1 MAKRFDNISKNNK
14 NINALSN
21 FFSTDDD
28 DDDRVEAT
36 PSVSDAKNGVSAS
49 VSTPVSAPV
58 SVTVTRRVEAEF
70 VRQTLIMSA
79 EDLDLVR
86 NIVYTRRL
94 EGKVNYTQKEALQE
108 IIAAF
113 RDSRTDIKERPEEVR
128 ADELKRSERIIKGK
142 K

>member
-21 FFSTDDD
+21 FFSNDDD
-28 DDDRVEAT
+28 GDRVGAD
-36 PSVSDAKNGVSAS
+36 PSVSEAKNAPSS
-49 VSTPVSAPV
+49 V
-58 SVTVTRRVEAEF
+58 VTRRVEAEF

-113 RDSRTDIKERPEEVR
+113 RNSRTDIKERPEEVR

>member
-21 FFSTDDD
+21 FFSSDDG
-28 DDDRVEAT
+28 DDRVEAT
-36 PSVSDAKNGVSAS
+36 PSVSGVKNVPSS
-49 VSTPVSAPV
+49 LVV
-58 SVTVTRRVEAEF
+58 RRAEAEF
-70 VRQTLIMSA
+70 VRQTLIMSS

-113 RDSRTDIKERPEEVR
+113 RNTHTDIKERPEEVR
-128 ADELKRSERIIKGK
+128 ADEQKRSERIIKGK

>member
-14 NINALSN
+14 NINALSS
-21 FFSTDDD
+21 FFSSDDD
-28 DDDRVEAT
+28 SDRGEAT
-36 PSVSDAKNGVSAS
+36 PSVSEAKKTV
-49 VSTPVSAPV
+49 APR
-58 SVTVTRRVEAEF
+58 SLEGEF

-94 EGKVNYTQKEALQE
+94 EGKVNFTQKEALQE

-113 RDSRTDIKERPEEVR
+113 RNSHTDIKERPEEVR
-128 ADELKRSERIIKGK
+128 AEEQKRSERIVKGK
-142 K
+142 N

>member
-21 FFSTDDD
+21 FFSTDDS
-28 DDDRVEAT
+28 DDRVEAT
-36 PSVSDAKNGVSAS
+36 PSVSMDTKGAS
-49 VSTPVSAPV
+49 LTIA
-58 SVTVTRRVEAEF
+58 RRAEADF
-70 VRQTLIMSA
+70 VRQTLIMST

-108 IIAAF
+108 IIAHY
-113 RDSRTDIKERPEEVR
+113 RNSQKDIKERPEEVR
-128 ADELKRSERIIKGK
+128 ADEQKRSERIIKGK

>member
-21 FFSTDDD
+21 FFSTDDG
-28 DDDRVEAT
+28 DDRVEEA
-36 PSVSDAKNGVSAS
+36 PSVSTTKNTTSSG
-49 VSTPVSAPV
+49 
-58 SVTVTRRVEAEF
+58 VTRREEGAF

-113 RDSRTDIKERPEEVR
+113 RNSRTDIKERPEEVR
-128 ADELKRSERIIKGK
+128 ADEQKRSERIIKGK

>member
-21 FFSTDDD
+21 FFSTDDG
-28 DDDRVEAT
+28 DDRVGED
-36 PSVSDAKNGVSAS
+36 PSVSEAKNTTSS
-49 VSTPVSAPV
+49 V
-58 SVTVTRRVEAEF
+58 VTRRVEADF
-70 VRQTLIMSA
+70 VRQTLIMSS

-113 RDSRTDIKERPEEVR
+113 RNSRTDIKERPEEVR
-128 ADELKRSERIIKGK
+128 ADEQKRSERIIKGK

>member
-28 DDDRVEAT
+28 GDRVEVT
-36 PSVSDAKNGVSAS
+36 PSVSEAKNASSGV
-49 VSTPVSAPV
+49 
-58 SVTVTRRVEAEF
+58 VTRRVEGDF
-70 VRQTLIMSA
+70 VRQTLIMSS

-113 RDSRTDIKERPEEVR
+113 RNNRTDIKERPEEIR
-128 ADELKRSERIIKGK
+128 ADEQKRSERIIKGK

>member
-21 FFSTDDD
+21 FFSTDDSA
-28 DDDRVEAT
+28 DRVEED
-36 PSVSDAKNGVSAS
+36 PSVSAVKNPSSS
-49 VSTPVSAPV
+49 VVV
-58 SVTVTRRVEAEF
+58 RRVEADF

-108 IIAAF
+108 IIAAY
-113 RDSRTDIKERPEEVR
+113 RNSRTDIKERPEEVR
-128 ADELKRSERIIKGK
+128 ADEQMRSERIIKGK

>member
-21 FFSTDDD
+21 FFSNDDD
-28 DDDRVEAT
+28 GDKVGED
-36 PSVSDAKNGVSAS
+36 PSVSAAKNTASGV
-49 VSTPVSAPV
+49 
-58 SVTVTRRVEAEF
+58 VTRRAEGEF
-70 VRQTLIMSA
+70 VRQTLIMSS

-113 RDSRTDIKERPEEVR
+113 RISRTDIKERPEEVR
-128 ADELKRSERIIKGK
+128 ADEQKRSERIIKGK

>member
-21 FFSTDDD
+21 FFSSDDD
-28 DDDRVEAT
+28 GYRGEAT
-36 PSVSDAKNGVSAS
+36 PSVSEAKNTDS
-49 VSTPVSAPV
+49 STVV
-58 SVTVTRRVEAEF
+58 RRVEGSF
-70 VRQTLIMSA
+70 VRQTLIMSS

-113 RDSRTDIKERPEEVR
+113 RNSSTGIKERPEEVR
-128 ADELKRSERIIKGK
+128 ADEQKRSERIIKGK

>member
-21 FFSTDDD
+21 FFSSDDT
-28 DDDRVEAT
+28 DDRVEGD
-36 PSVSDAKNGVSAS
+36 PSVSEAKNTPSS
-49 VSTPVSAPV
+49 V
-58 SVTVTRRVEAEF
+58 VTRRVEGEF
-70 VRQTLIMSA
+70 VRQTLIMSS

-113 RDSRTDIKERPEEVR
+113 RNSRTDIKERPEEVR
-128 ADELKRSERIIKGK
+128 ADEQKRSERIIKGK

>member
-21 FFSTDDD
+21 FFSS
-28 DDDRVEAT
+28 DDDRVAGD
-36 PSVSDAKNGVSAS
+36 PSVSEAKNA
-49 VSTPVSAPV
+49 VSTP
-58 SVTVTRRVEAEF
+58 TTRRVEADF
-70 VRQTLIMSA
+70 VRQTLIMSS

-113 RDSRTDIKERPEEVR
+113 RSSHPDIKERPEEVR
-128 ADELKRSERIIKGK
+128 ADEQKRSERIINGK
-142 K
+142 R

>member
-21 FFSTDDD
+21 FFSTDDSE
-28 DDDRVEAT
+28 DRVEAP
-36 PSVSDAKNGVSAS
+36 PSVSNT
-49 VSTPVSAPV
+49 STAIV
-58 SVTVTRRVEAEF
+58 RRVEADF
-70 VRQTLIMSA
+70 VRQTLIMA
-79 EDLDLVR
+79 TEDLDMVR

-108 IIAAF
+108 IIAHY
-113 RDSRTDIKERPEEVR
+113 RNSQKDIKERPDEVR
-128 ADELKRSERIIKGK
+128 ADEQKRSERIVKGK

>member
-21 FFSTDDD
+21 FFSTDDG
-28 DDDRVEAT
+28 DDRVEEA
-36 PSVSDAKNGVSAS
+36 PSVSAAKNMTSSGVAR
-49 VSTPVSAPV
+49 PVEGA
-58 SVTVTRRVEAEF
+58 F

-113 RDSRTDIKERPEEVR
+113 RSSRTDIKERPEEVR

>member
-21 FFSTDDD
+21 FFSTDDG
-28 DDDRVEAT
+28 DDRVGGD
-36 PSVSDAKNGVSAS
+36 PSVSEAKNTTSS
-49 VSTPVSAPV
+49 V
-58 SVTVTRRVEAEF
+58 VTRRVEADF
-70 VRQTLIMSA
+70 VRQTLIMSS

-113 RDSRTDIKERPEEVR
+113 RNSRTDIKERPEEVR
-128 ADELKRSERIIKGK
+128 ADEQKRSERIIKGK

>member
-21 FFSTDDD
+21 FFSSDDTDDT
-28 DDDRVEAT
+28 DDRAEGD
-36 PSVSDAKNGVSAS
+36 PSVSEAKNTPSS
-49 VSTPVSAPV
+49 V
-58 SVTVTRRVEAEF
+58 VTRRVEGEF

-108 IIAAF
+108 IIAVF
-113 RDSRTDIKERPEEVR
+113 RNSRTDIKERPEEVR
-128 ADELKRSERIIKGK
+128 ADEQKRSERIIKGK

>member
-21 FFSTDDD
+21 FFSSDDG
-28 DDDRVEAT
+28 DDRVGED
-36 PSVSDAKNGVSAS
+36 PSVSEAKNTSSS
-49 VSTPVSAPV
+49 V
-58 SVTVTRRVEAEF
+58 VTRRVEADF
-70 VRQTLIMSA
+70 VRQTLIMSS

-113 RDSRTDIKERPEEVR
+113 RSSRTDIKERPEEVR
-128 ADELKRSERIIKGK
+128 ADEQKRSERIIKGK

>member
-21 FFSTDDD
+21 FFSSDDD
-28 DDDRVEAT
+28 GDRGEAT
-36 PSVSDAKNGVSAS
+36 PSVSEAKNTAS
-49 VSTPVSAPV
+49 STVV
-58 SVTVTRRVEAEF
+58 RHAEGAF
-70 VRQTLIMSA
+70 VRQTLIMSS

-113 RDSRTDIKERPEEVR
+113 RNSSTGIKERPEEVR
-128 ADELKRSERIIKGK
+128 VDEQKRSERIIKGK

>member
-21 FFSTDDD
+21 FFSTDDG
-28 DDDRVEAT
+28 DDRVGAA
-36 PSVSDAKNGVSAS
+36 PSVSDAKNA
-49 VSTPVSAPV
+49 VSTPVLA
-58 SVTVTRRVEAEF
+58 TVTRRVEAEF